1 MFASLHAVGV
11 LGTLVVPGIVI
22 AFSHG
27 WPPPRQRRWLYA
39 VCVITLFGIMSGL
52 LLSARGAPVTE
63 WLFPLVAMVPAT
75 MFVKSERAF
84 RAVRSALLLAT
95 VVLWCTHLCLIFD
108 GYTSDL
114 PLQTRF
120 DRASA
125 SAALTHVRDRMQGR
139 FPPELVF
146 PPSPVKD
153 LLPGLEEPEF
163 TPCTYRRLWH
173 TPFTRLYEI
182 TRTPAEIWYPGGPV
196 ATGSQEL
203 TWKPKDWPHAGD
215 VPQT

>member
-1 MFASLHAVGV
+1 VFASVHAVAV
-11 LGTLVVPGIVI
+11 LGTLVVPAIVI

-27 WPPPRQRRWLYA
+27 WPPPRQRRWILS
-39 VCVITLFGIMSGL
+39 VCAITLLGIACLL
-52 LLSARGAPVTE
+52 LLSTRGLPVTE
-63 WLFPLVAMVPAT
+63 WLFPLVAMIPTT
-75 MFVKSERAF
+75 MFVKSQRAF
-84 RAVRSALLLAT
+84 QALRSGLVLAA
-95 VVLWCTHLCLIFD
+95 VVLCGTHLGLLFD

-146 PPSPVKD
+146 PPGPVKD

-182 TRTPAEIWYPGGPV
+182 TRTPVDIWYPGGPV
-196 ATGSQEL
+196 ATGSLGLE
-203 TWKPKDWPHAGD
+203 WKAKSG
-215 VPQT
+215 